1 MKLYVVVTFLASLL
15 LLAFVITAFVNDI
28 VRISKIDKNEE
39 VQSLRAENE
48 DLRDTNEALL
58 QEIRT
63 LKHSVTPERAKAD
76 KDSELNRFCFGKR
89 QDEEDE
95 RDNGEE
101 YGTENS
107 GDMESDRKL

>member
-1 MKLYVVVTFLASLL
+1 MKLYVVVTFLASLWII
-15 LLAFVITAFVNDI
+15 AMGIIATVEQIIENSRINKND
-28 VRISKIDKNEE
+28 EL
-39 VQSLRAENE
+39 QSLRAENE

-63 LKHSVTPERAKAD
+63 LKRSVTSERAKAD

-95 RDNGEE
+95 RENGKD
-101 YGTENS
+101 GTENS
-107 GDMESDRKL
+107 GDMESDREL